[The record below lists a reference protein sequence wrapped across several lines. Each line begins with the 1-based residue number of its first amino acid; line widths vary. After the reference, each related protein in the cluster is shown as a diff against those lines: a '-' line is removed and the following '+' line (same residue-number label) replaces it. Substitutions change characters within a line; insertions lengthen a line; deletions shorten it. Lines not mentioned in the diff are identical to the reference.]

1 MTERRRQISHLVQVA
16 RVRIET
22 AVVEI
27 EGGDID
33 DEEAERQAIEEA
45 EFLPREVWTLQ
56 PFDANANRPHVQAML
71 SHDEFAENGKT
82 LHTELVNASEP
93 IRYLL
98 LKANCDTGEAD
109 LVLQPWLVVDQPD
122 LLASD
127 LVRAWID
134 VLQDL
139 GVTHLSQ
146 RLDDLAAGSP
156 PLPSDQVLFNV
167 KHRSEPE
174 K

>member
-56 PFDANANRPHVQAML
+56 PFDANANRP
-71 SHDEFAENGKT
+71 
-82 LHTELVNASEP
+82 
-93 IRYLL
+93 
-98 LKANCDTGEAD
+98 
-109 LVLQPWLVVDQPD
+109 
-122 LLASD
+122 
-127 LVRAWID
+127 
-134 VLQDL
+134 
-139 GVTHLSQ
+139 
-146 RLDDLAAGSP
+146 
-156 PLPSDQVLFNV
+156 
-167 KHRSEPE
+167 
-174 K
+174 